1 MIEVWKLIKSLRRR
15 MSAFGVKRTLTR
27 DTIGIGFLSGYA
39 ARADTNNKC

>member
-27 DTIGIGFLSGYA
+27 DTIGITPLEPIP
-39 ARADTNNKC
+39 TNKS